1 MRPWIFISAGGGV
14 LLLGAAVV
22 FLSGGPET
30 IKSAA
35 IAQPDAAVMQQA
47 QLRPTTPAPQG
58 RPAAPPPA
66 AQPGAPAAQPGA
78 PAAQQATPPR
88 HVETTQYDS
97 WVVTCQDAADGAG
110 KKTCLAS
117 LRVVNQNKRVMMNW
131 QIGFNP
137 EGRLVT
143 AFHIPSA
150 IAIRQDNKTVG
161 GAIRVAEGV
170 ELKFGNGPVRR
181 LNFATCGPQQCVA
194 EGAVDDGFIKEAI
207 ANANNKAN
215 ISVHT
220 VGGVIP
226 FDVPIKGI
234 DKAISSV
241 RK

>member
-1 MRPWIFISAGGGV
+1 MRPSRWIFILAIGGA
-14 LLLGAAVV
+14 LLLGAAVIFV
-22 FLSGGPET
+22 SGGSAT

-35 IAQPDAAVMQQA
+35 ITQPDAAVVQQA

-58 RPAAPPPA
+58 RPAAPPSTTPT
-66 AQPGAPAAQPGA
+66 AQPGA

-97 WVVTCQDAADGAG
+97 WVVTCEDAADGTS

-117 LRVVNQNKRVMMNW
+117 LRVVNQNRRVMMNW

-150 IAIRQDNKTVG
+150 LAIRQDNKTVG

-170 ELKFGNGPVRR
+170 DLKLGNGPARR
-181 LNFATCGPQQCVA
+181 FNFATCGPQQCVA
-194 EGAVDDGFIKEAI
+194 EGAIDDGFIKEAI
-207 ANANNKAN
+207 ANANGKAN
-215 ISVHT
+215 IAVHT
-220 VGGVIP
+220 AGGIIP